1 MYRARIAFLCLVMV
15 AALSIGGV
23 VLASSTAATP
33 AVPWRVISGGGA
45 LAAADGVTLDGSI
58 GQAIVGWSA
67 SSRVT
72 LHAGYWQTL
81 ARGVTTFLPLV
92 LK

>member
-1 MYRARIAFLCLVMV
+1 MNKIRIALTSLVV
-15 AALSIGGV
+15 VTALLLGGV
-23 VLASSTAATP
+23 VLASSLPSPTI
-33 AVPWRVISGGGA
+33 PWHVVSGGGA

-67 SSRVT
+67 SPRVT

-81 ARGVTTFLPLV
+81 VRVPTTFLPLV
-92 LK
+92 LR

>member
-1 MYRARIAFLCLVMV
+1 MNRARIAFLCLVTL

-33 AVPWRVISGGGA
+33 AVPWHVVSGGGA
-45 LAAADGVTLDGSI
+45 FAATADVTLDGSI

-67 SSRVT
+67 SPRVT
-72 LHAGYWQTL
+72 LHAGYWQAL
-81 ARGVTTFLPLV
+81 ARVPTTFLPLV

>member
-1 MYRARIAFLCLVMV
+1 MKGARLAFLCLVTV
-15 AALSIGGV
+15 AALSVGGV

-33 AVPWRVISGGGA
+33 AVPWHVVSSGGA
-45 LAAADGVTLDGSI
+45 FAAAADLTLDGSI

-67 SSRVT
+67 SPRVT
-72 LHAGYWQTL
+72 LHAGYWQAL
-81 ARGVTTFLPLV
+81 VQGVTTFLPLV

>member
-1 MYRARIAFLCLVMV
+1 MNRARIVLLCLVVV
-15 AALSIGGV
+15 AALSLGGV

-45 LAAADGVTLDGSI
+45 FAAAEGVTLDGSI

-67 SSRVT
+67 SPLVT
-72 LHAGYWQTL
+72 LHAGYWQAL
-81 ARGVTTFLPLV
+81 AQGPTTFLPLV

>member
-1 MYRARIAFLCLVMV
+1 LNKMRIALTCLAMA
-15 AALSIGGV
+15 AALLLGGV
-23 VLASSTAATP
+23 VLANSLPSPTI
-33 AVPWRVISGGGA
+33 PWHVVSGGGA

-67 SSRVT
+67 SARVT

-81 ARGVTTFLPLV
+81 VRVPTTFLPLV
-92 LK
+92 LR